1 MLHFHKS
8 ALQLSGAVLWKKVI
22 VLLDE
27 YDTPMQEAYIHG
39 YWDRFTGFIR
49 SFLNATFKTNACME
63 RGIMTG
69 ITRVSKESIFS
80 DLNNL
85 NVVTT
90 TSDDYRLSFG
100 FTEEEVFSSLA
111 EYGLEETKDEV
122 KKWYDGFSF
131 GGSKDIYNPHSSRI
145 IWIKKISG
153 ILGGNK
159 WKYTGEPVDSDGIC

>member
-63 RGIMTG
+63 RAVMTG
-69 ITRVSKESIFS
+69 ITRVSKESMF
-80 DLNNL
+80 
-85 NVVTT
+85 
-90 TSDDYRLSFG
+90 
-100 FTEEEVFSSLA
+100 
-111 EYGLEETKDEV
+111 
-122 KKWYDGFSF
+122 
-131 GGSKDIYNPHSSRI
+131 RI
-145 IWIKKISG
+145 
-153 ILGGNK
+153 
-159 WKYTGEPVDSDGIC
+159 